1 MLNHMC
7 TAGAHT
13 CQSLP
18 KACIYSK
25 VPSFS
30 ECWCSSGAFSPIEVL
45 RGCERVIRL
54 KEPNS
59 AVGMLYA
66 GTAFLGAFFL
76 LHLLFAL
83 LLPCSFLCHAPNG
96 RNMRLST
103 RVAGDTSRQGS
114 RVVVGDDAAASSIPI
129 IIQPGRMLDTQDC
142 YRVFLH

>member
-1 MLNHMC
+1 MCFLAEAADGQCHIPYKIRGSVRTATPHGHMC

-18 KACIYSK
+18 KACISSK

-30 ECWCSSGAFSPIEVL
+30 ECWCSSGAFAPIEDL

-59 AVGMLYA
+59 AFGMLYA
-66 GTAFLGAFFL
+66 GAPFLGAFFL

-83 LLPCSFLCHAPNG
+83 LLPCSFLCHAQNG
-96 RNMRLST
+96 RSMRLST
-103 RVAGDTSRQGS
+103 RVAGDYPHVEAR
-114 RVVVGDDAAASSIPI
+114 I
-129 IIQPGRMLDTQDC
+129 
-142 YRVFLH
+142 